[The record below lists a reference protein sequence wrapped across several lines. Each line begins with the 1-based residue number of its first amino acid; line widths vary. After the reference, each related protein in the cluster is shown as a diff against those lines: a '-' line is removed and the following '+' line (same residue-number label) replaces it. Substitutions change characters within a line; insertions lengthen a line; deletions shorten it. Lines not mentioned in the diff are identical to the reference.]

1 MHIQN
6 TQFLISISP
15 EKVAFFKQL
24 LSELDFIEKIE
35 QVTPLEV
42 QEEVPVEEPE
52 PHEETTHERMHRVLR
67 EYREKNPNWAE
78 DSTPLMSR
86 PEVLAEFYKGMEH
99 LQQGIEMKTYV
110 PDEELA
116 PGEETQYERMQRVFR
131 ELREKYPEHPSEWEE
146 DDWGEMIEEE
156 RQNK

>member
-1 MHIQN
+1 MQTEN

-24 LSELDFIEKIE
+24 LSELDFVEKVE
-35 QVTPLEV
+35 QVTPLDV
-42 QEEVPVEEPE
+42 QEEASEEEPE

-67 EYREKNPNWAE
+67 EHREKNPNWAE

-86 PEVLAEFYKGMEH
+86 PEVRAEFYKGMEH

-116 PGEETQYERMQRVFR
+116 PGEETSYERMQRGFR
-131 ELREKYPEHPSEWEE
+131 EYLEKYPEPSSEWEE
-146 DDWGEMIEEE
+146 DDWNEIIEEE